1 MAYQLQEEVAVQ
13 PVQSGHIHSDSFQP
27 AIVHKPSPNFKGQ
40 WATAWARS
48 TQMLARQT
56 GREQLNFSRPTQMPW
71 SGDYRRYSQ
80 VKIELSKSAQPALT
94 RDPDLAVEQPAAP
107 PISKKRLDKTEKTSR
122 PFVCLLCGAGMTKL
136 RGVERHFMKF
146 HPPLSEDQYVSCFI
160 DERNP
165 PPMYLPSKK

>member
-1 MAYQLQEEVAVQ
+1 MQ
-13 PVQSGHIHSDSFQP
+13 PVQSGHVHSDSVQP

-40 WATAWARS
+40 WVTARAHS
-48 TQMLARQT
+48 VQMLARQT
-56 GREQLNFSRPTQMPW
+56 GREQLSFSRPTQMPW

-107 PISKKRLDKTEKTSR
+107 PAAKKRSDKTGKTSR
-122 PFVCLLCGAGMTKL
+122 PIVCLLCGVGMTKL

-146 HPPLSEDQYVSCFI
+146 HPSLSEDQYVSLFI

-165 PPMYLPSKK
+165 LLMHPSAKNKWF